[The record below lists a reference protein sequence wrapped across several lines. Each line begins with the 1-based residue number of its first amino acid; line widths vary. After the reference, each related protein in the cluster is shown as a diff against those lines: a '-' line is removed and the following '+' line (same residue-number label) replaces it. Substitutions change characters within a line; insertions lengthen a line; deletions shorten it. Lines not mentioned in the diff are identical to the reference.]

1 MWYRHARKFNMYGQ
15 PIGDSPKP
23 TRQFKTRRYQSSDEP
38 IDVSAEPLETDV
50 EEPVVPEEPN
60 PQPEPAVEEPAQ
72 VQPIRDLPLGVDGKI
87 AAPEQQIPNF
97 PMPGQHEHCHCSIK
111 TMPGGR
117 RIWDFSENACDE
129 CKNNAQIFNGLQAKE
144 YGI

>member
-1 MWYRHARKFNMYGQ
+1 MWYKHARKFNMYGQ

-23 TRQFKTRRYQSSDEP
+23 TRQFKTRRYQSTDEP
-38 IDVSAEPLETDV
+38 LDVAAEPLEA
-50 EEPVVPEEPN
+50 EEPIVPEEPT
-60 PQPEPAVEEPAQ
+60 PQSEPLPEEPSQ
-72 VQPIRDLPLGVDGKI
+72 VQPIRDLPMGVDGKI
-87 AAPEQQIPNF
+87 SAPEQKIPNF

-117 RIWDFSENACDE
+117 RIWDFSENACTE
-129 CKNNAQIFNGLQAKE
+129 CKNNAQIFNRLQAQE